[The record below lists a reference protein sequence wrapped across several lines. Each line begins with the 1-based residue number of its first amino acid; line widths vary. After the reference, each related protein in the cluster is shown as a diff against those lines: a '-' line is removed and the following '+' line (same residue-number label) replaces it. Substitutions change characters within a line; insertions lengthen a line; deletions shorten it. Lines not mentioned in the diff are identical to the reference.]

1 MYIQLYTRFDSPM
14 TYFLWRQQM
23 RDAAERKKELEK
35 QHQEAQQQLRQK
47 QEEIATLTKVSES
60 DKQASLDTIQ
70 TLESK
75 VSSIGS
81 PFTR

>member
-1 MYIQLYTRFDSPM
+1 
-14 TYFLWRQQM
+14 M

>member
-1 MYIQLYTRFDSPM
+1 MLSRPR
-14 TYFLWRQQM
+14 LPLLQQM
-23 RDAAERKKELEK
+23 RDAAERKKELEQ

-75 VSSIGS
+75 VRHRAAV
-81 PFTR
+81 TRGG